1 MWGDRQR
8 ITAEATTTQVLEG
21 DDKHWKLVT
30 VHENR
35 HSGLAPAC
43 CVRFL
48 RSPVYHVIII
58 FVTLIN
64 ALVRNYI
71 YLSFYFFHFQYS
83 LTNREIL
90 ESLSEL

>member
-1 MWGDRQR
+1 MWGERQR

-35 HSGLAPAC
+35 HSGLAPAF
-43 CVRFL
+43 CVTFL

-64 ALVRNYI
+64 ALVTI
-71 YLSFYFFHFQYS
+71 FSPPYLPTCTYMKLICVHGSRV
-83 LTNREIL
+83 TR
-90 ESLSEL
+90 

>member
-64 ALVRNYI
+64 ALVR
-71 YLSFYFFHFQYS
+71 
-83 LTNREIL
+83 
-90 ESLSEL
+90 

>member
-8 ITAEATTTQVLEG
+8 ITAEASTTQVLQG
-21 DDKHWKLVT
+21 DDKNWKLVT

-35 HSGLAPAC
+35 HSGIAPAC
-43 CVRFL
+43 CLKFL

-64 ALVRNYI
+64 ALVIFASVTART
-71 YLSFYFFHFQYS
+71 HFQHAFN
-83 LTNREIL
+83 T
-90 ESLSEL
+90 

>member
-35 HSGLAPAC
+35 HSGYAPAC
-43 CVRFL
+43 CVTFL

-58 FVTLIN
+58 LVTLIN
-64 ALVRNYI
+64 ALVGFYFILDII
-71 YLSFYFFHFQYS
+71 YLG
-83 LTNREIL
+83 NG
-90 ESLSEL
+90 SER